1 MQGSKKLIVCY
12 NLQAK
17 KHPRSP
23 LVDTA
28 PLKDNLPKIS
38 KKTSAPGI
46 YTTCK
51 FSSSPTPQ
59 YQGGCSYP
67 GISLP
72 TGSRALYSSNIYVKL
87 ILVSVT
93 FIRGIFL

>member
-38 KKTSAPGI
+38 KKTSARGI

-59 YQGGCSYP
+59 YQGGVHILAYP
-67 GISLP
+67 CRQVLVP
-72 TGSRALYSSNIYVKL
+72 YTALIYTL
-87 ILVSVT
+87 N
-93 FIRGIFL
+93 